1 MKKIILTAILA
12 GSAAFAF
19 AGDFSLNLGGIGISV
34 GEGRHGT
41 NVGISVGSPY
51 CYPAVTVPS
60 VCYPARP
67 AYRPAPP
74 PPQKSRHDGPPRGG
88 KPAGPGKPGPRR

>member
-51 CYPAVTVPS
+51 CYPAVTVPAHAAES
-60 VCYPARP
+60 
-67 AYRPAPP
+67 PP
-74 PPQKSRHDGPPRGG
+74 DRVSRDRDAEKALLRSGYGRNRTRIGCFLT
-88 KPAGPGKPGPRR
+88 